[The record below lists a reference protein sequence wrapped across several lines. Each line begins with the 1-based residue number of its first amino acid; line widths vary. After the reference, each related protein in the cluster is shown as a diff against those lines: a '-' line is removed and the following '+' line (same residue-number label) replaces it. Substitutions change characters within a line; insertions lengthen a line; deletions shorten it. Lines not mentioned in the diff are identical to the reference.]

1 MYNINDLPFYL
12 VGSAFIDLSVIQDY
26 KILEAM
32 HSKVENPTKGTVVM
46 GGLFKPNACK
56 AKRKVRILRSW
67 NEPKLQPSLKCVG

>member
-1 MYNINDLPFYL
+1 M
-12 VGSAFIDLSVIQDY
+12 
-26 KILEAM
+26 LEAM

-67 NEPKLQPSLKCVG
+67 NEPKLQPSLKCVR